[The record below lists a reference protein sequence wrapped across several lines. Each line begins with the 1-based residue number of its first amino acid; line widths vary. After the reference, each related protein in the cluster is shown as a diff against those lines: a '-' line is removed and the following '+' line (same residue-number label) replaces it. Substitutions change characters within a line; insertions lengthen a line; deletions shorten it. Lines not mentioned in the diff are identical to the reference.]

1 MIFFMFYSV
10 NSVISVANNMISQ
23 WQPTPDDL
31 TLSPDYVDIWKCCV
45 ELTDDQIGEL
55 LSLLSTEEKARA
67 QRLKIA
73 EKKNQFIITRG
84 RLRQILGKYL
94 NSDPRAFKFDYATHG
109 KPYLEERWQG
119 HEISFNVT
127 HSHNYIL
134 IAMSLDHQLGIDI
147 EKIRHDRDHTALARR
162 FFSKRE
168 QAELTTL
175 SEEVKIRAF
184 YSCWARK
191 EAFVKA
197 VGDGITYGLDTF
209 DVSVYPDVGKPSL
222 NIHTSIADDKTWSI
236 INIPM
241 DEDYMAALAV
251 TSDTVSVRCWV

>member
-1 MIFFMFYSV
+1 MFSV
-10 NSVISVANNMISQ
+10 TSVANINMTSQ

-31 TLSPDYVDIWKCCV
+31 TLSTGHVDIWKCCV
-45 ELTDDQIGEL
+45 KLGDDQIGEL
-55 LSLLSTEEKARA
+55 SSLLSTEEKARA

-73 EKKNQFIITRG
+73 EKQNQFIIARG
-84 RLRQILGKYL
+84 RLRQNLGKYL
-94 NSDPRAFKFDYATHG
+94 NLDQHAFKFEYAVHG
-109 KPYLEERWQG
+109 KPYMEERWQG
-119 HEISFNVT
+119 HEISFNVS
-127 HSHNYIL
+127 HSHNFIL

-147 EKIRHDRDHTALARR
+147 EKIQHGKDHTALARR

-168 QAELTTL
+168 QAELTVL
-175 SEEVKIRAF
+175 PEEIKTRAF

-209 DVSVYPDVGKPSL
+209 DVSVHPDETKPL
-222 NIHTSIADDKTWSI
+222 INIHTNSGEDITWSVF
-236 INIPM
+236 NIPM

-251 TSDTVSVRCWV
+251 TDNTVSVRCWIWP

>member
-1 MIFFMFYSV
+1 MT
-10 NSVISVANNMISQ
+10 SQ
-23 WQPTPDDL
+23 WQTTPDDL
-31 TLSPDYVDIWKCCV
+31 LLSPDYVDIWRCCV
-45 ELTDDQIGEL
+45 GLADDQIGEL
-55 LSLLSTEEKARA
+55 SSLLSAEEKARA

-73 EKKNQFIITRG
+73 EKQNQFVITRG

-94 NSDPRAFKFDYATHG
+94 NSDPCAFKFEYATHG

-119 HEISFNVT
+119 HEILFNVS
-127 HSHNYIL
+127 HSHNFVL

-147 EKIRHDRDHTALARR
+147 EKIQHDKDHTFLARR

-168 QAELTTL
+168 QAELTAL
-175 SEEVKIRAF
+175 PEEIKRRAF
-184 YSCWARK
+184 YSCWTRK

-209 DVSVYPDVGKPSL
+209 DISVHPDETQPSL
-222 NIHTSIADDKTWSI
+222 NIHTNSTEDITWSVF
-236 INIPM
+236 NIPM

-251 TSDTVSVRCWV
+251 TGNTVSVRCWILL